1 MAQDKN
7 NKYIKEDK
15 SKNNKTKAYKN
26 PVMGKVGKTIIV
38 ILALAMALSGVIS
51 LIIMACIGAL

>member
-15 SKNNKTKAYKN
+15 NIDSKKKYKN
-26 PVMGKVGKTIIV
+26 PVSSKAGKIIIV
-38 ILALAMALSGVIS
+38 ALALAMALSGIIS
-51 LIIMACIGAL
+51 LIIMACMGKL

>member
-15 SKNNKTKAYKN
+15 NNDSKKKYKN
-26 PVMGKVGKTIIV
+26 PVSSKAGKIIIV
-38 ILALAMALSGVIS
+38 TLALAMALSGIIS
-51 LIIMACIGAL
+51 LIIMACMGKL

>member
-15 SKNNKTKAYKN
+15 NKKQKAYKN
-26 PVMGKVGKTIIV
+26 PVNSKVGKIIIV
-38 ILALAMALSGVIS
+38 TLALAMALSGVVS
-51 LIIMACIGAL
+51 LIIMACLGKL

>member
-15 SKNNKTKAYKN
+15 NKDSKKKYKN
-26 PVMGKVGKTIIV
+26 PVSSKAGKIIIV
-38 ILALAMALSGVIS
+38 TLALAMALSGIIS
-51 LIIMACIGAL
+51 LIIMACMGKL